1 MFCVLDCVWCKLAL
15 EKHLHN
21 WKSASS
27 NVNNIIYTGSII
39 LLLALMWRVF
49 RLITHWRLEDGSS
62 KGRYV
67 WSLTAVNHQLP
78 LPSFF
83 LFPPSLPLFLL
94 ILLPLYIHTHTYKLY
109 IYRYTYTH
117 THTHILLL
125 FNYFSW
131 FSLIHS
137 SDDPPHALKKAI
149 NFAQPLTICCQI
161 PLIRPYSVFIMF
173 SRNFVHFYSINNW
186 AWQVLV
192 TPQWMKW
199 IWFLT
204 SLGSQR
210 DEGECR

>member
-109 IYRYTYTH
+109 IYRYTHTH
-117 THTHILLL
+117 THTHSPVIQLLL
-125 FNYFSW
+125 LIFINSFIRWSSSCSEKSYKFCSAFNYLLSDPTHQTIFSVY
-131 FSLIHS
+131 
-137 SDDPPHALKKAI
+137 
-149 NFAQPLTICCQI
+149 N
-161 PLIRPYSVFIMF
+161 
-173 SRNFVHFYSINNW
+173 
-186 AWQVLV
+186 VL
-192 TPQWMKW
+192 QKFCS
-199 IWFLT
+199 FLFNK
-204 SLGSQR
+204 
-210 DEGECR
+210 